1 MIVTSLQQKE
11 LSFYM
16 MCPFSIHYRSVMF
29 YSIGAA
35 EGSYT
40 RADPPYLKIGHIGEM
55 WLTLTNTL
63 AYYNMTC
70 KLVD

>member
-1 MIVTSLQQKE
+1 
-11 LSFYM
+11 M
-16 MCPFSIHYRSVMF
+16 MSPFSIHYKSIMF

-55 WLTLTNTL
+55 WPTLSNNP
-63 AYYNMTC
+63 AYYNRTY
-70 KLVD
+70 VN